1 MIFYENLINTVIIRI
16 YIVTISIVMCFS
28 CNSSKSDDVLEK
40 PNIIILYAD
49 DLGYGDVGAY
59 GAKGVETPH
68 IDFLARKGIK
78 FTDAHSAAA
87 TCTPSRYSLLT
98 GNYAFRRNAKVLP
111 GDAPLLIEPGTET
124 LPLMLQKNG
133 YTTAVVGKWHL
144 GLGDGK
150 VDWNEKVKPGPLE
163 IGFDYSYLL
172 PSTGDRVPSVY
183 LENHTVVNLDI
194 NDPLEI
200 LFTDNPN
207 EYNPYKRPTGITN
220 PELLKQNADEQH
232 SGSIVNGISRIG
244 FMGGGKRAEIVDE
257 DLSNT
262 LLDKAT
268 QFIDKNKSTPF
279 FLYFS
284 FHDIHVP
291 RVPHPQFAGKNSM
304 GPRGDAIAQMDWVVG
319 EITNTL
325 KQLNIEKNTMV
336 IFTSDNGPVLNDGYE
351 DMAEE
356 KLGNHQP
363 SGIFRGGKY
372 SAFEGGT
379 RVPTISYWPGTI
391 QPKESSALWSQ
402 VDLYASIAS
411 LINSEHLILE
421 SIDSQNMK
429 DVILGK
435 SKVGRD
441 IMLEE
446 SYTYGL
452 RYGKWKYIMPSQK
465 EYRWVDTIKGI
476 ESGIDTMRKLYNLDV
491 DPGET
496 NNLTSTHEGKVI
508 EIQEVLKSI
517 LNEK

>member
-1 MIFYENLINTVIIRI
+1 MRKHSIIILITL
-16 YIVTISIVMCFS
+16 CFS
-28 CNSSKSDDVLEK
+28 CNSSITEDTVEK

-49 DLGYGDVGAY
+49 DVGYGDVGIY
-59 GAKGVETPH
+59 GAQGVETPN
-68 IDFLARKGIK
+68 IDYLARNGIR

-98 GNYAFRRNAKVLP
+98 GKYAFRRNAKVLP
-111 GDAPLLIEPGTET
+111 GDAPLLIKPDTPT
-124 LPLMLQKNG
+124 IPSMLKKEG
-133 YTTAVVGKWHL
+133 YKTAVVGKWHL

-150 VDWNEKVKPGPLE
+150 VDWNEEVKPGPLE

-183 LENHTVVNLDI
+183 LENHNVVSLDK
-194 NDPLEI
+194 NDSLKI
-200 LFTDNPN
+200 SFTDNPN
-207 EYNPYKRPTGITN
+207 DPNPYQRPTGITH
-220 PELLKQNADEQH
+220 PELLKQKADQQH
-232 SGSIVNGISRIG
+232 SGAIINGISRIG

-257 DLSNT
+257 EMTDV

-268 QFIDKNKSTPF
+268 RFIDKNKSNPF

-291 RVPHPQFAGKNSM
+291 RAPHTRFVGKSTM
-304 GPRGDAIAQMDWVVG
+304 GLRGDAIVQMDWVVG
-319 EITNTL
+319 EIINTL
-325 KQLNIEKNTMV
+325 KRLKIERNTLV

-356 KLGNHQP
+356 KLGNHRP

-391 QPKESSALWSQ
+391 QPKESDALWSQ
-402 VDLYASIAS
+402 VDMYTSIAS
-411 LINSEHLILE
+411 LLKITPNKNSLL
-421 SIDSQNMK
+421 DSEDMI

-435 SKVGRD
+435 SEVGRQLL
-441 IMLEE
+441 LEE

-452 RYGKWKYIMPSQK
+452 RYGKWKYIMPSEK
-465 EYRWVDTIKGI
+465 EYKWVDTIKKI
-476 ESGIDTMRKLYNLDV
+476 ESGIDTIPKLYNLET
-491 DPGET
+491 DPEET
-496 NNLTSTHEGKVI
+496 NNLANTHEEKVG
-508 EIQEVLKSI
+508 EIRDILKNI